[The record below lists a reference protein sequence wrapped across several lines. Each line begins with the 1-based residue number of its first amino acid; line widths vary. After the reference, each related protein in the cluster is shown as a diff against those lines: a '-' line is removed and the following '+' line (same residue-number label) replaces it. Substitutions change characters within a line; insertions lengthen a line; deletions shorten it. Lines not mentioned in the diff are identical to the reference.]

1 MKLSIINGQDF
12 ILIVKEE
19 HIIYL
24 EVDFLKLI
32 KPNMTKKC
40 ENECRVLDSRA
51 GHSGF
56 ESHSVLNF
64 FLL

>member
-40 ENECRVLDSRA
+40 ENECPEVWSLD
-51 GHSGF
+51 
-56 ESHSVLNF
+56 LK
-64 FLL
+64 